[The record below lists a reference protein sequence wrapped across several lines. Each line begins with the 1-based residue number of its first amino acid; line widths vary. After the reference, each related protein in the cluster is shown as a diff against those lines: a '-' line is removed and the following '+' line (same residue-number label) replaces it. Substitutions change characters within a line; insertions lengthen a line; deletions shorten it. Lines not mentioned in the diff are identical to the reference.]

1 MAISK
6 YTLYKYVKV
15 AGIWRYC
22 KAAYHDNG
30 KIKPDIVFVNVKQGL
45 LEKHSEGRYYMSN
58 SGGWIDAATD
68 ALDAQRKRKQRL
80 ALDEFKRLS
89 AKGST
94 QSSPVLPDSPGRVT
108 LAAVA
113 EQYFANCEAR
123 GLDPETIRKYRA
135 AVDPFVAHCGATYV
149 DECRDNK
156 QVLLNY
162 MRWLRKQPVPK
173 RKHSNPER
181 TLANRV
187 GDVRIFLKEFGITKL
202 LKKNEEPKYHKKMVV
217 AHPDDELDVLYGA
230 ADAEEIFLLDFFIGT
245 MARDHEAY
253 GKYGDPDL
261 TGTTLTL
268 YGKHHKTRT
277 VEITQRLADAV
288 RNRRKRS
295 NSKALFVNRNG
306 KPDKHLLRKLQNIA
320 KKAGAKF
327 HTELHK
333 LRKTGASRRYIVGV
347 PLPTLM
353 LELGHESLAV
363 TQDYLADVRKPG
375 EAKRAVADADFVP
388 KPKIVKTGT
397 AGD

>member
-1 MAISK
+1 
-6 YTLYKYVKV
+6 
-15 AGIWRYC
+15 
-22 KAAYHDNG
+22 
-30 KIKPDIVFVNVKQGL
+30 VNVKQGL
-45 LEKHSEGRYYMSN
+45 LEKHPEGRYYMSHN
-58 SGGWIDAATD
+58 GGWIDAGTD
-68 ALDAQRKRKQRL
+68 ALEAQRKRKQRL
-80 ALDEFKRLS
+80 ALDEYKRLS
-89 AKGST
+89 GKTSAQNSIA
-94 QSSPVLPDSPGRVT
+94 LPDDSGRVT
-108 LAAVA
+108 LAAAA
-113 EQYFANCEAR
+113 EKYFENCEAR

-135 AVDPFVAHCGATYV
+135 AVDPFVEHCGATYV
-149 DECRDNK
+149 DECQGNK

-162 MRWLRKQPVPK
+162 MGWLRKPSAPK

-202 LKKNEEPKYHKKMVV
+202 LKKNEEPKYHEKKIV
-217 AHPDDELDVLYGA
+217 AHPDDELDVLYAA
-230 ADAEEIFLLDFFIGT
+230 ADAEETFLLDFFTGS

-277 VEITQRLADAV
+277 VEVTERLGDAI
-288 RNRRKRS
+288 RNRRKRNKS
-295 NSKALFVNRNG
+295 TRLFVNRNG
-306 KPDKHLLRKLQNIA
+306 KPDKHLLRTLQNLA
-320 KKAGAKF
+320 KKAGASF

-333 LRKTGASRRYIVGV
+333 LRKTGASRRYLAGV

-375 EAKRAVADADFVP
+375 EAKKAVADADFVP
-388 KPKIVKTGT
+388 KPKVVKTGT
-397 AGD
+397 NGD